1 MQVTPDTPAPMK
13 KSRAKV
19 KAETVAAE
27 PKKPRSRKKAIAA
40 PIPTPQ
46 PDMVTPP
53 TVEELNGMIATAA
66 YYIAAQRDFSPGQEL
81 DDWLAA
87 ERAVRSRY
95 AL

>member
-46 PDMVTPP
+46 PDTPP